1 MLSWLYSFAVF
12 CILLPVIAV
21 AAFLVFNGKL
31 WVRRHFETG
40 HFRKVSVW
48 GGLILFG
55 IGVEVFSPGFPG
67 DGLCRKDV
75 PQAMAAQR
83 LTADNI
89 PKWNGRAY
97 VEINN
102 GMPLFS
108 EKKKKGTGD
117 YVKYSPLD
125 SLGRAGRAIGC
136 LGPGTINH
144 GEREGIGSIRPSG
157 WETRKY
163 PDLIKDRYVYNRCHL
178 LMQAVAAGMDSQTCN
193 SVRNLI
199 TGTRY
204 MNVDGMLAYES
215 ELLSYLRSTKN
226 HVLYRVT
233 PIYKGDELVARGVQ
247 LEAWSVEDSG
257 RGLHFNV
264 FCYNVQPG
272 IAIDYATGKTN
283 KKQDAQGE
291 IASALAGGSL
301 TVAEL
306 PGVSQA
312 GKSKGGANSPASA
325 GKSTGGANRAA
336 SAGKG
341 AGSSDRAASAA
352 KSADGTDRTAS
363 AGTDTGGT
371 EIYVLNTNTRRFHFP
386 DCYSVNQMSDRNKEI
401 GHYSRSELID
411 RGYRPCGNCKP

>member
-1 MLSWLYSFAVF
+1 MLSSFYSFGVF
-12 CILLPVIAV
+12 CILFPVIAV
-21 AAFLVFNGKL
+21 AVFLLFFRRL
-31 WVRRHFETG
+31 WVGRHFG
-40 HFRKVSVW
+40 MRLAGKAPVPGS
-48 GGLILFG
+48 LILIVLG
-55 IGVEVFSPGFPG
+55 LEILIAGFQVV
-67 DGLCRKDV
+67 GLHRQDTSLVK
-75 PQAMAAQR
+75 AAQR
-83 LTADNI
+83 FTVDSI

-102 GMPLFS
+102 GMPSFS
-108 EKKKKGTGD
+108 EKKRKGTGD

-178 LMQAVAAGMDSQTCN
+178 LMQAAAAGMDSQTCN

-233 PIYKGDELVARGVQ
+233 PIYKGSELVARGVQ
-247 LEAWSVEDSG
+247 LEAWSVEDAG

-272 IAIDYATGKTN
+272 IAIDYATGKTS
-283 KKQDAQGE
+283 KKQAAQGE
-291 IASALAGGSL
+291 IADALAGGSL

-306 PGVSQA
+306 PGM
-312 GKSKGGANSPASA
+312 SPAR
-325 GKSTGGANRAA
+325 NH
-336 SAGKG
+336 
-341 AGSSDRAASAA
+341 GSGDAPAA
-352 KSADGTDRTAS
+352 KSADGTNGAAP
-363 AGTDTGGT
+363 AGANAGGT
-371 EIYVLNTNTRRFHFP
+371 EIYVLNTNTRRFHYP

-411 RGYRPCGNCKP
+411 RGYQPCGNCRP